1 MASRSSDKSFSLSG
15 GFGGILAHFMPQQGP
30 LWQTFSQIRLKVFD
44 LRDNFGVGTHFE
56 ALNQGGNNLWR
67 GNILG

>member
-1 MASRSSDKSFSLSG
+1 
-15 GFGGILAHFMPQQGP
+15 MPQQGP

-67 GNILG
+67 GKILG